1 MDRVTPVSEKIRT
14 RLTLVRIVVLLTTGE
29 LASRAGCNLSSG
41 GRDRSRRASGF
52 PTTQPPTVVEW
63 SGATSLH
70 SPPNADGEQPADTG
84 PYSRTLPPPRASDAT
99 GTGAAQGSG
108 HERRLGPVALFLRRI
123 RSGPALDVSP
133 VRLHV
138 PGLTLIAETD
148 LEDLPEAFFQGT
160 RLDGSDGLDP
170 AREVAVHP
178 VGRTDEKLA
187 VERVFRT
194 AGEVKDSRVLEE
206 PSDDRDDSDI
216 LGVSRDS
223 GAEAAEAAD
232 DQVDGHPRA

>member
-99 GTGAAQGSG
+99 GP
-108 HERRLGPVALFLRRI
+108 ERLRVRAMSVAWVPLR
-123 RSGPALDVSP
+123 SS
-133 VRLHV
+133 
-138 PGLTLIAETD
+138 
-148 LEDLPEAFFQGT
+148 
-160 RLDGSDGLDP
+160 S
-170 AREVAVHP
+170 VA
-178 VGRTDEKLA
+178 
-187 VERVFRT
+187 
-194 AGEVKDSRVLEE
+194 
-206 PSDDRDDSDI
+206 
-216 LGVSRDS
+216 S
-223 GAEAAEAAD
+223 GAGLRWTYVPSGCMSQA
-232 DQVDGHPRA
+232 